1 MSMGLEILRRF
12 DVDYQ
17 THQGVRRM
25 TADPHNSNFCS
36 IPIDRLPR
44 GATLGST
51 IYDSERTKLLTA
63 GIGITDQLIDSL
75 HRRQVE
81 SVVVSQRDMGRIAA
95 FQPQGK
101 ARSAVASREPIT
113 INHHN
118 DVSRELD
125 RDTDRTGGGALTPS
139 ENAFAKRLNPTSQAA
154 YDHDF
159 TNFLAEKRE
168 HHVDR
173 LSTLNEACIRG
184 DSSALS
190 CIASII
196 GETLDSAIEDIDAF
210 TCLGANPYSL
220 PYPAR
225 HSLHTAMLATSVGAK
240 LGLDE
245 FDIRELGIGC
255 MIHDIGMLAIDRMTV
270 GARKVLDAGE
280 FVEIAK
286 HPFITFDILEANLDA
301 IPSAARM
308 VAYQMHERADG
319 SGYPRG
325 RTLEQTHPLA
335 RVASAIDAYT
345 ALVAPRPHR
354 PGMLPYYAMEK
365 MVKDVGQ
372 GVYDPQVVRG
382 LLRTIGLFPL
392 GSYVELSDGSV
403 GRVIRASENYTRPVL
418 ERWKAGHL
426 SATPTIID
434 LMMEP
439 ELSVRRPVAD
449 PKSVPHVAVKR

>member
-1 MSMGLEILRRF
+1 
-12 DVDYQ
+12 
-17 THQGVRRM
+17 M
-25 TADPHNSNFCS
+25 TVTSGYCS
-36 IPIDRLPR
+36 ISIDRLPR

-51 IYDSERTKLLTA
+51 IYDSEQTKLLTA
-63 GIGITDQLIDSL
+63 GVGITDQLIDSL
-75 HRRQVE
+75 HRRKVD
-81 SVVVSQRDMGRIAA
+81 SVVVSQRDMGRIVA

-101 ARSAVASREPIT
+101 ARSAVAARESVNT
-113 INHHN
+113 DYHN

-125 RDTDRTGGGALTPS
+125 RENERTGGAALTPS
-139 ENAFAKRLNPTSQAA
+139 ENAFAKRLNPTPQAA
-154 YDHDF
+154 YDQEF

-168 HHVDR
+168 HHVDK

-184 DSSALS
+184 DTSALS
-190 CIASII
+190 SIATII
-196 GETLDSAIEDIDAF
+196 GETLDSAVEDIDAF
-210 TCLGANPYSL
+210 TCLGANPYSV

-225 HSLHTAMLATSVGAK
+225 HSLHSAMLATSVGAK

-245 FDIRELGIGC
+245 TSLRELGIGC

-301 IPSAARM
+301 VPSAARM
-308 VAYQMHERADG
+308 IAYQMHERADG

-335 RVASAIDAYT
+335 RVAGAIDAYT

-365 MVKDVGQ
+365 MVKDVGN
-372 GVYDPQVVRG
+372 GFYDPQVVRG

-392 GSYVELSDGSV
+392 GSYVELNDGSV
-403 GRVIRASENYTRPVL
+403 GRVIRANDNYTRPVI
-418 ERWKAGHL
+418 ERWQAGHL
-426 SATPTIID
+426 SVPPAICD
-434 LMMEP
+434 LMFEP
-439 ELSVRRPVAD
+439 ELTVRRPLAD
-449 PKSVPHVAVKR
+449 PKVLPPPAVKR

>member
-1 MSMGLEILRRF
+1 
-12 DVDYQ
+12 V
-17 THQGVRRM
+17 
-25 TADPHNSNFCS
+25 A
-36 IPIDRLPR
+36 IDRLPR

-51 IYDSERTKLLTA
+51 IYDSDRTKLLTA
-63 GIGITDQLIDSL
+63 GTGITDQLIDSL
-75 HRRQVE
+75 HRRKVD
-81 SVVVSQRDMGRIAA
+81 SVVVSQRDMGRIVA

-101 ARSAVASREPIT
+101 ARSAVASRESVT
-113 INHHN
+113 VDFQN
-118 DVSRELD
+118 DASRELD
-125 RDTDRTGGGALTPS
+125 RELQRTGGGALTPS
-139 ENAFAKRLNPTSQAA
+139 ENAFAKRLAPTSQAA

-159 TNFLAEKRE
+159 TNFLAERRE

-173 LSTLNEACIRG
+173 IAALNDACIRG
-184 DSSALS
+184 ESSALS
-190 CIASII
+190 GIAAII

-210 TCLGANPYSL
+210 TCLGANPYSV

-225 HSLHTAMLATSVGAK
+225 HSLHAAMLASSVGAK

-245 FDIRELGIGC
+245 DSLRELGIGC

-286 HPFITFDILEANLDA
+286 HPFVTFDILEANLDA
-301 IPSAARM
+301 VPTAARM

-335 RVASAIDAYT
+335 RLAGAVDAYT

-365 MVKDVGQ
+365 MVKDAGH
-372 GVYDPQVVRG
+372 GIYDPQVVRG

-392 GSYVELSDGSV
+392 GSFVELTDGSV
-403 GRVIRASENYTRPVL
+403 GRVIRANENYTRPVI
-418 ERWKAGHL
+418 ERWQAGQL
-426 SATPTIID
+426 NAPPTIID
-434 LMMEP
+434 LMFEP
-439 ELSVRRPVAD
+439 ELSVRRPLAD
-449 PKSVPHVAVKR
+449 PKTVPPPAVKR

>member
-1 MSMGLEILRRF
+1 MS
-12 DVDYQ
+12 
-17 THQGVRRM
+17 
-25 TADPHNSNFCS
+25 ADSLSTTFCS
-36 IPIDRLPR
+36 ISIDRLPR

-51 IYDSERTKLLTA
+51 IYDSDRTKLLTA
-63 GIGITDQLIDSL
+63 GTGITEQLIDSL
-75 HRRQVE
+75 HRRKVE
-81 SVVVSQRDMGRIAA
+81 SVVVSQRDMGRIVA

-101 ARSAVASREPIT
+101 ARSAVAARESVT
-113 INHHN
+113 IDFEN
-118 DVSRELD
+118 DVSKELD
-125 RDTDRTGGGALTPS
+125 RDVERTGGGTLAPS
-139 ENAFAKRLNPTSQAA
+139 ENAFAKRLNPTSQAS
-154 YDHDF
+154 YDQEF
-159 TNFLAEKRE
+159 TNYLAEKRE

-173 LSTLNEACIRG
+173 LSSLNEACIRG
-184 DSSALS
+184 DTSALS
-190 CIASII
+190 CIATIV
-196 GETLDSAIEDIDAF
+196 GETLDAAIEDIDAF

-225 HSLHTAMLATSVGAK
+225 HSLHSAMLATSVGAK

-245 FDIRELGIGC
+245 VSLHELGMGC

-286 HPFITFDILEANLDA
+286 HPFVTFDILEANLDA

-308 VAYQMHERADG
+308 VAYQMHERCDG

-372 GVYDPQVVRG
+372 GIYDPQVVRG

-403 GRVIRASENYTRPVL
+403 GRVIRANENYTRPVV
-418 ERWKAGHL
+418 ERWQAGNL
-426 SATPTIID
+426 SAPPVIID
-434 LMMEP
+434 LMFEP
-439 ELSVRRPVAD
+439 QLSVKRPVAD
-449 PKSVPHVAVKR
+449 PKTVPPPAVKR